1 MQHILTGLQ
10 ELDRLYHA
18 DCLEAY
24 GQLWQAVAK
33 QVQHAF
39 PGFTIA
45 YAELYNSGISRLQDA
60 TMSHVLVPITQQWH
74 TA

>member
-10 ELDRLYHA
+10 ELDRLYQQ

-24 GQLWQAVAK
+24 EQLWQSVAQ

-45 YAELYNSGISRLQDA
+45 YAELYNSGISRLSDT
-60 TMSHVLVPITQQWH
+60 TMSHVLVPN
-74 TA
+74 TAM